1 MRVLILGGTGMVGHK
16 LWQVLSN
23 RFDTWTTVRRP
34 LCATVKPE
42 LLDAR
47 KVIQGVDALNL
58 ESVARAISRI
68 SPDVVVNAIGI
79 VKQIGAIEDSVTT
92 IKINSLLPHQ
102 LAVMCRESAIRLIHI
117 STDCVFSGRKGMY
130 TEGDQPDPEDF
141 YGRSK
146 LLGEV
151 AAHDCLTLRTS
162 VIGPELG
169 SAKGLLGWFLGNTG
183 KTKALRGY
191 TKAIFSG
198 FTTLVLAEIV
208 GDIIVSGPKLSGLY
222 HVSAEPIDKYSLLC
236 LFRETYKI
244 PVEIQPCADV
254 RIDRSLDSSRFRSL
268 TGFVPP
274 SWPKMIAAMSADP
287 VLNT

>member
-1 MRVLILGGTGMVGHK
+1 MLGHK
-16 LWQVLSN
+16 LWQVLSK
-23 RFDTWTTVRRP
+23 RFDTWATVRT
-34 LCATVKPE
+34 LACATVKPD
-42 LLDAR
+42 LLDPG
-47 KVIQGVDALNL
+47 KLVEGVDALNF
-58 ESVARAISRI
+58 ESVVRAINSV

-79 VKQIGAIEDSVTT
+79 VKQISAIEDTVTT
-92 IKINSLLPHQ
+92 IKINALLPHQ
-102 LAVMCRESAIRLIHI
+102 LALACRERAIRLIHI

-130 TEGDQPDPEDF
+130 TESDPPDPEDF

-146 LLGEV
+146 LLGELTSF
-151 AAHDCLTLRTS
+151 DCLTLRTS

-169 SAKGLLGWFLGNTG
+169 SAKGLLGWFLGNSG
-183 KTKALRGY
+183 KTKTLRGY

-208 GDIIVSGPKLSGLY
+208 GDIVASEPNLSGLY

-244 PVEIQPCADV
+244 PVEIQPCADI
-254 RIDRSLDSSRFRSL
+254 RIDRSLDSSRFRSA

-274 SWPKMIAAMSADP
+274 SWPKMIASMSADP
-287 VLNT
+287 MSIT